1 MKLFFRTSI
10 KGALTGGGVAI
21 ALSAAT
27 LLGGCFGPGLE
38 ERPVSELVEMLQGE
52 EESDAISAASALRQK
67 GDPAAIDPLIDAAT
81 NSEFASVRRQ
91 STMALQWFDD
101 PKAIAALVVL
111 MKDGDGEI
119 AGAAQ
124 QGLKFAAG
132 QSYQTIGA
140 GMKAAKEEN
149 PDAYETAFSV
159 LEGMMES
166 PEEFEVSNAITA
178 IGQTGDPRAGEL
190 LVKKMATAT
199 DYQKGKLITALGQ
212 IDSPES
218 VAALKT
224 AATDENSVV
233 AKAAST
239 ALRSLGYVD
248 LDLLKAELETLGT
261 RPGAIATLGK
271 MDTPESLQLLK
282 AQLESPSG
290 DRKQVIQALGNRSEP
305 EAIEALFNFMRGKGL
320 RSPEVISTLQLIGNV
335 GKRSQ
340 DPQVP
345 KAIINAYRTND
356 LPKGAVVS
364 ALGTIGDAAYGPAQG
379 LLSHPEPKMEELGVA
394 VLGVIG
400 KEDAIAPLTAKLTDW
415 EVAPAAGTSLKQLG
429 WEPTKDRE
437 KVLMWLAARDKAQL
451 TANWDTTKTVLL
463 SEAGSGNVD
472 AVANALYG
480 FLGIGNASVIPDLK
494 QNLNARGNKD
504 IALVYLNC
512 GQPELEAAAQDW
524 AKRNGYQVIKTP
536 GVSNSRKWGSL

>member
-91 STMALQWFDD
+91 STMALQWFDA
-101 PKAIAALVVL
+101 PKAIAALVIL
-111 MKDGDGEI
+111 MEDGDGEI

-124 QGLKFAAG
+124 QGLKFAVG
-132 QSYQTIGA
+132 QSYQAIGA
-140 GMKAAKEEN
+140 GMAAAKEEN
-149 PDAYETAFSV
+149 PDAYETAFTV
-159 LEGMMES
+159 LKGMMDS

-178 IGQTGDPRAGEL
+178 LGQTGDPRAGAL
-190 LVKKMATAT
+190 LVEKMDTAT
-199 DYQKGKLITALGQ
+199 DYQKGKLVTALGK

-224 AATDENSVV
+224 AAADDNSVV